1 MLKNYFEEE
10 LSLNL
15 LMERENRSL
24 ADCAKTAV
32 QMMRENDRNREAADL
47 FQSLY
52 QVYQRHNGSLTNYGT
67 SIENCFE
74 SGSFI
79 KY

>member
-1 MLKNYFEEE
+1 MKNEPIQKENLRQKISLETMLKSYFEEE

-32 QMMRENDRNREAADL
+32 Q
-47 FQSLY
+47 
-52 QVYQRHNGSLTNYGT
+52 
-67 SIENCFE
+67 
-74 SGSFI
+74 
-79 KY
+79 